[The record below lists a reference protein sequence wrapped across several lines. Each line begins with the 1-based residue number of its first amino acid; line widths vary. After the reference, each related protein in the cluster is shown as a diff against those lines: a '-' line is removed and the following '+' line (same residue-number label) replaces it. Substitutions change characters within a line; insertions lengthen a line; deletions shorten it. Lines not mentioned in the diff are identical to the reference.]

1 MKIDYQK
8 YILLNDP
15 VENVTENGEIVG
27 FTLKM
32 GYPNYRGM
40 YLAYTEDIV
49 VVLDGE
55 EFHGNRDELTLT
67 LRSGTWKVSEF
78 SSSGFHRW
86 NFAEK
91 GTIFVKKPG
100 GIAPGKHRIEAGLL
114 NRGYFGSRG
123 AYVGGWRDIEM

>member
-1 MKIDYQK
+1 MNYQK
-8 YILLNDP
+8 YILLDDP
-15 VENVTENGEIVG
+15 IENVVENGEIVG

-40 YLAYTEDIV
+40 YLSYTEDIK

-55 EFHGNRDELTLT
+55 EFLGSRDELTLT
-67 LRSGTWKVSEF
+67 LASGTWKTSEF
-78 SSSGFHRW
+78 ASCGFHRW

-100 GIAPGKHRIEAGLL
+100 GIAPGKHHVEAGLL

-123 AYVGGWRDIEM
+123 TFVGGFRDIEM